1 MIVGNNRLR
10 EIYEMYDDFDLK
22 ISELLEGL
30 KYSPECVFDDES
42 TIDLLDKDEH
52 FFITCCCS
60 ALMIWWFKRTNRDLV
75 PKWIFDDRL
84 ILDKS
89 AIFGFMYEDKG
100 LDFVKLRIVSPLEF
114 IWKNVYFEE
123 YSLTRM

>member
-30 KYSPECVFDDES
+30 KYSPEGVFGDEP

-52 FFITCCCS
+52 FFITCCS

-100 LDFVKLRIVSPLEF
+100 LDFVKLRIVSPPEF